1 MNDSESVQN
10 AEDAVEEKLQ
20 RSWLE
25 DCQYLTKHP
34 RLAVSAA

>member
-25 DCQYLTKHP
+25 DCWSVLINSWKSQ
-34 RLAVSAA
+34 